1 MNILIIVLFYHCKE
15 TYENRLGFMLTKT
28 ITRYA
33 LMNIVIIN
41 YANLKQVMKRSL
53 TPFLIKN
60 LLQLLTLGAP
70 TR

>member
-1 MNILIIVLFYHCKE
+1 MNVLIIVLFYLCKE

-41 YANLKQVMKRSL
+41 YAKLKQVMKRSL
-53 TPFLIKN
+53 THFL
-60 LLQLLTLGAP
+60 
-70 TR
+70 

>member
-1 MNILIIVLFYHCKE
+1 MNVLVIVLFYLCKE

-41 YANLKQVMKRSL
+41 YAKLKQAMKRSL
-53 TPFLIKN
+53 THFL
-60 LLQLLTLGAP
+60 
-70 TR
+70 